1 MVYNRPDMLQNTK
14 FETAKVKLNSGWAGV
29 VALSGSKGG
38 RFTAAGWTESLADL
52 DQLCS
57 GGVKKKSAIVKDIEV
72 DGHKITVAI
81 KRHTMGSGLRNA
93 ARSFAKPKAIR
104 NFNTAAKLLTNGIS
118 TAHPLA
124 AIERKNGPATL
135 ESIYISQYLNDSQ
148 ELYFFMR
155 DHFASSEDELE
166 LKKSIFSQIGRIFAG
181 LHKAGLWH
189 RDAKAS
195 NIVVYK
201 ENDGEYKTAL
211 VDMDGIKRYS
221 FKKNE
226 QRYRWLSK
234 LAATIEGAGTINMSD
249 HLQCFNVY
257 CRLSGIDE
265 TKRNEMFKKLMR
277 QSVAARL
284 LVMANTAMAKQ
295 CTEV

>member
-1 MVYNRPDMLQNTK
+1 MAYNRPDMVQNTK
-14 FETAKVKLNSGWAGV
+14 FETAKVKLPSGWAGL

-38 RFTAAGWTESLADL
+38 RFTAAGWANSLTDIN
-52 DQLCS
+52 QLCT
-57 GGVKKKSAIVKDIEV
+57 GGVKKKSVVVKDIEV
-72 DGHKITVAI
+72 DRHKITVAI
-81 KRHTMGSGLRNA
+81 KKHTVGTGPRNA
-93 ARSFAKPKAIR
+93 VRSLAKAKAIR
-104 NFNTAAKLLTNGIS
+104 NFNAAAKLLTNEIS

-135 ESIYISQYLNDSQ
+135 ESIYISEYLNDSQ
-148 ELYFFMR
+148 ELYLFAR
-155 DHFASSEDELE
+155 DHFAGSEDELE

-181 LHKAGLWH
+181 LHKAELWH

-195 NIVVYK
+195 NIVVCK
-201 ENDGEYKTAL
+201 EKGNEYRTAL

-221 FKKNE
+221 FRKNE
-226 QRYRWLSK
+226 RRYRWFSK

-249 HLQCFNVY
+249 YLHCFDVY

-265 TKRNEMFKKLMR
+265 TKRNELFKKLMR
-277 QSVAARL
+277 QSVATRL
-284 LVMANTAMAKQ
+284 LVMTNTAMAKQ

>member
-1 MVYNRPDMLQNTK
+1 MAYNRGDMAQYTK
-14 FETAKVKLNSGWAGV
+14 FETAKVKLPSGWAGL
-29 VALSGSKGG
+29 VALSDSKGS
-38 RFTAAGWTESLADL
+38 RFTAAGWAESLADIN
-52 DQLCS
+52 QLCT

-72 DGHKITVAI
+72 DGHKISVAI
-81 KRHTMGSGLRNA
+81 KRHTTGSGPRNT

-135 ESIYISQYLNDSQ
+135 ESIYISEYLNDSQ

-155 DHFASSEDELE
+155 DHFADSEDKLE
-166 LKKSIFSQIGRIFAG
+166 LKKSIFSQIGRIFAA

-201 ENDGEYKTAL
+201 ENDGEYKAAL
-211 VDMDGIKRYS
+211 VDMDGIKRYC
-221 FKKNE
+221 FRKNE
-226 QRYRWLSK
+226 QRYRWFSK

-249 HLQCFNVY
+249 HLHCFNVY

-265 TKRNEMFKKLMR
+265 TKRDEMFKKLMR

-284 LVMANTAMAKQ
+284 LIMANTTTAKQ